1 MSISQQNSLQIKTYQ
16 EATEWLFQQFP
27 SYQEIGA
34 SAYKPDLGNVRL
46 LCALFDNPQN
56 NLRFI
61 HIAGTNGKGS
71 TSSMLA
77 SILTESNEKVGL
89 FTSPHIID
97 FRERIRVNGEK
108 IAEVEVIQF
117 CNQVIDAKLSF
128 EPSFFE
134 ITFVLALLHYQ
145 KCNCTICVIETGLGG
160 RLDATNIIT
169 PILSI
174 ITNISLEHTQFL
186 GTTITEIAGEK
197 AGIIKQTI
205 PVVIGETSVESKN
218 IFQKTAALNNSP
230 IYWAEDL
237 SFDTQFE
244 VSLLGDYQKRNFR
257 SVQYAV
263 EILNKKGFDISNKSI
278 SKGLQNL
285 SKNTGFYGRMQ
296 VVSKEPLTILD
307 VSHNLEGIQ
316 QTLETLKKLNQG
328 KLHIIYGTSSDKNYS
343 EIISIFPRDAAISLC
358 SFKNARSLSFQ
369 DLERISKLMSPHPQ
383 LFNNVKE
390 ALTSIQSIA
399 NKEDTILV
407 FGSFFLI
414 SDYF

>member
-1 MSISQQNSLQIKTYQ
+1 MQIKTYQ
-16 EATEWLFQQFP
+16 EATDWLFQQFP

-278 SKGLQNL
+278 SKGLHNL

>member
-1 MSISQQNSLQIKTYQ
+1 VSISQQNSLQIKTYQ

>member
-1 MSISQQNSLQIKTYQ
+1 MFIFQLNSLQIKTYQ
-16 EATEWLFQQFP
+16 EATEWLFLQFP

-46 LCALFDNPQN
+46 LCALFENPQN
-56 NLRFI
+56 DLKFI

-77 SILTESNEKVGL
+77 SILTESNQRVGL

-97 FRERIRVNGEK
+97 FKERIRVNGIQITE
-108 IAEVEVIQF
+108 EDVTQF
-117 CNQVIDAKLSF
+117 CNQIIKANLSF

-134 ITFVLALLHYQ
+134 ITFVLALLHFQ
-145 KCNCTICVIETGLGG
+145 KSKCSICVIETGLGG

-169 PILSI
+169 PLLSI

-218 IFQKTAALNNSP
+218 IFQKTATLNNSP

-237 SFDTQFE
+237 SFDKQFE
-244 VSLLGDYQKRNFR
+244 VPLLGNYQIRNFR
-257 SVQYAV
+257 TVQCAL
-263 EILNKKGFDISNKSI
+263 EILNKIGFDISNNSI
-278 SKGLQNL
+278 YNGLINL
-285 SKNTGFYGRMQ
+285 SENSGFFGRMQ
-296 VVSKEPLTILD
+296 VISKEPLTILD
-307 VSHNLEGIQ
+307 VSHNMEGIQ
-316 QTLETLKKLNQG
+316 QTIETIRTLTQG

-343 EIISIFPRDAAISLC
+343 EIISIFPTDATIGFC
-358 SFKNARSLSFQ
+358 SFKNARSLSYQ
-369 DLERISKLMSPHPQ
+369 DLEKISKDMCPQPQ
-383 LFNNVKE
+383 LFENIKV
-390 ALTSIQSIA
+390 ALSSFQSIA